1 MNNITS
7 MAKSFLSKCIAIF
20 QYLVFLCITCI
31 SSIYARDLRNSFILN
46 DEGLE
51 VIERVNSLK
60 PTDQLTSQDLYEK
73 KINVHESGFSESNA
87 FFLNSRLK
95 QGDQIL
101 YNLDEAEEF
110 TVTTSLE
117 SVSIVKKEILIPYV
131 SWAALDKKKTFGF
144 ISKNILDR
152 ASLKPVVESNISIS
166 QIVNYDIGQ
175 NTVLYVICPKN
186 RKNLCKLSIK
196 HHNKWVRDNKGKV
209 ITLDAIAKSRSEFH
223 KNKNL
228 STRIGSLRDT
238 PQGVYIMW
246 ATMLSDDRMFGLL
259 PRIDLDSS
267 GSHYPPI
274 PVFGFYQYSLFSSI
288 IEQIMPSEV
297 QMQYWFNELPL
308 AYALGRSAI
317 RIHTN
322 TLDTK
327 DEDGKNKEYFK
338 SSKGQKFYYTAGCI
352 NLGNN
357 MPKFLKIMNDLKV
370 FDEDYK
376 KNNKIS
382 PSTGKEL
389 SWNVINNLG
398 RVFIVVIDN
407 INYN

>member
-1 MNNITS
+1 ML
-7 MAKSFLSKCIAIF
+7 KSFLFRYIVVF
-20 QYLVFLCITCI
+20 QYLFFLFIICI
-31 SSIYARDLRNSFILN
+31 SNIYAQDIRNSFILD

-60 PTDQLTSQDLYEK
+60 PTDQLTLQDLYEK
-73 KINVHESGFSESNA
+73 KINIHDLGFSESNA

-110 TVTTSLE
+110 TVTTTLE
-117 SVSIVKKEILIPYV
+117 SISKMKKEILIPYV

-144 ISKNILDR
+144 ISKNILDK
-152 ASLKPVVESNISIS
+152 ASFKPAVESNISIS
-166 QIVNYDIGQ
+166 QIINYDIIGQ
-175 NTVLYVICPKN
+175 NTVVYVICPKN
-186 RKNLCKLSIK
+186 RKSLCKLSIK
-196 HHNKWVRDNKGKV
+196 HHNKWVRDDKGKV
-209 ITLDAIAKSRSEFH
+209 IVLDSIAKSRSEFH

-267 GSHYPPI
+267 GSCYPPI

-288 IEQIMPSEV
+288 IEQIMPPEV

-327 DEDGKNKEYFK
+327 DKDGKNKEYFK
-338 SSKGQKFYYTAGCI
+338 SSKGQKFYYTSGCI

-370 FDEDYK
+370 FDKDYK

-398 RVFIVVIDN
+398 RVFVVVIDN